1 MRRTATSLM
10 AVAILSAGLSVM
22 ATGTAHAVDLAP
34 TLHESTTPP
43 SSASPK
49 SARAYCPVGTSI
61 LGGGAQI
68 TGAGGQVALLTATPV
83 FDPLAAPGF
92 QKYFKVLAAEDKNGT
107 KDPWGLIASVYCSS
121 HVSTVVVDEPSPL
134 NSIPVKTAQVDCPQG
149 MKVVGAG
156 GSVTLNQKSE
166 TQYDAQ
172 VNLVSFRP
180 TDDLTG
186 VTARATEP
194 GGILDDDYAGTWRV
208 TAMAVC
214 GTAYDVGGINLR
226 QITVSPWMD
235 VTKPDA
241 RAEVYCFKGQRL
253 IVAGADLADD
263 TANTYLTWAIRS
275 NFANTKVSAYAHLN
289 PEMGISTGADLTVYG
304 ICVDG

>member
-10 AVAILSAGLSVM
+10 AAAVLSAGLSVM
-22 ATGTAHAVDLAP
+22 AAGTAHAADLAP
-34 TLHESTTPP
+34 TLHESTTPA

-49 SARAYCPVGTSI
+49 SARAYCPVGTSL

-68 TGAGGQVALLTATPV
+68 TGGGGQVALITATPV

-92 QKYFKVLAAEDKNGT
+92 QKYFRVLAAEDKNGT
-107 KDPWGLIASVYCSS
+107 KDQWGLIASVYCSS
-121 HVSTVVVDEPSPL
+121 HVSTVVVDAPSPQS
-134 NSIPVKTAQVDCPQG
+134 SIPVKSAQADCPQG

-156 GSVTLNQKSE
+156 GSVTLGHTPE
-166 TQYDAQ
+166 TQSDAQ

-194 GGILDDDYAGTWRV
+194 GGILDDEYAGVWRV
-208 TAMAVC
+208 TATAVC
-214 GTAYDVGGINLR
+214 GTAYDVGSATLR
-226 QITVSPWMD
+226 QATVSPFMD
-235 VTKPDA
+235 FTDPDA

-253 IVAGADLADD
+253 IAAGADLADD

-275 NFANTKVSAYAHLN
+275 NLADTKVSAYAHLN
-289 PEMGISTGADLTVYG
+289 PEMGISSSADLTVYG